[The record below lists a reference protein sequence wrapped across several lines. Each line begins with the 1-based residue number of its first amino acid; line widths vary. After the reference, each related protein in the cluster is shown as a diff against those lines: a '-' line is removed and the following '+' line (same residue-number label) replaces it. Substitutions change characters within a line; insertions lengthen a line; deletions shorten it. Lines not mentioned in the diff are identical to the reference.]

1 MINKKIV
8 LSFFASVLLS
18 STLSANVGDK
28 VYASVN
34 GKNITLNDIQ
44 VALKDPRIDFDK
56 LPKEQQKQILEQLVQ
71 KNILAA
77 KAINSDI
84 VNDDVYKKTL
94 KITIQNIKEELALQV
109 WMQKLSKQITVS
121 DKDMKEFYD
130 KNKDKF
136 AQKAQYKASHI
147 LLKTE
152 NEAKDIIK
160 TLKNS
165 KNLKEDFASLAK
177 EKSTGPSASNG
188 GDLGWFSLDK
198 MVPEFSQSL
207 SLMKVNSTSVTP
219 VKTQFGFHVIYLS
232 DMKKATTISFDKAK
246 VQIKMI
252 LSQNKFKEKLDNII
266 KEEMKKA
273 KITYK

>member
-18 STLSANVGDK
+18 TTLSANIGDK

-34 GKNITLNDIQ
+34 GKDITLNDIQ
-44 VALKDPRIDFDK
+44 VALKDPRVDFDK
-56 LPKEQQKQILEQLVQ
+56 LPKQQQKQILEQLVQ
-71 KNILAA
+71 KNLLAS
-77 KAINSDI
+77 KAINSD
-84 VNDDVYKKTL
+84 VTSDEVYKKTL

-121 DKDMKEFYD
+121 EKDMKDFYS
-130 KNKDKF
+130 KNQDKF
-136 AQKAQYKASHI
+136 VQKGQFKASHI

-152 NEAKDIIK
+152 DEAKDIIK
-160 TLKNS
+160 TLKKS
-165 KNLKEDFASLAK
+165 KNLKEDFSSLAK

-207 SLMKVNSTSVTP
+207 SLMKVNTVSVTP

-232 DMKKATTISFDKAK
+232 DMKKATTVSYDKAK
-246 VQIKMI
+246 DQIKMI

>member
-1 MINKKIV
+1 MINKKII
-8 LSFFASVLLS
+8 LSFVASVLLS
-18 STLSANVGDK
+18 TSLSAIDNK

-34 GKNITLNDIQ
+34 GKDITLTDIQ
-44 VALKDPRIDFDK
+44 VAIKDPRINFDK
-56 LPKEQQKQILEQLVQ
+56 LPKEQQKRILEQLVQ
-71 KNILAA
+71 KNILAS
-77 KAINSDI
+77 KAMHSDI
-84 VNDDVYKKTL
+84 VNDEVYKKTL
-94 KITIQNIKEELALQV
+94 KTTIANIKEELALQV
-109 WMQKLSKQITVS
+109 WMQKLSKEIKVS
-121 DKDMKEFYD
+121 EKDMKDFYD

-136 AQKAQYKASHI
+136 VQKAQYKASHI

-160 TLKNS
+160 TLKKS

-207 SLMKVNSTSVTP
+207 SLMKVNTTSATP

-232 DMKKATTISFDKAK
+232 DMKKATTVSYDKAK
-246 VQIKMI
+246 DQIKMI
-252 LSQNKFKEKLDNII
+252 LSQNKFKEKLDGII

>member
-1 MINKKIV
+1 MINKKII
-8 LSFFASVLLS
+8 LSFVASVLLS
-18 STLSANVGDK
+18 TSLSAIDNK

-34 GKNITLNDIQ
+34 GKDITLTDIQ
-44 VALKDPRIDFDK
+44 VAIKDPRINFDK
-56 LPKEQQKQILEQLVQ
+56 LPKEQQKRILEQLVQ
-71 KNILAA
+71 KNILAS
-77 KAINSDI
+77 KAMHSDI
-84 VNDDVYKKTL
+84 VNDEVYKKTL
-94 KITIQNIKEELALQV
+94 KTTIANIKEELALQV
-109 WMQKLSKQITVS
+109 WMQKLSKEIKVS
-121 DKDMKEFYD
+121 EKDMKDFYD

-136 AQKAQYKASHI
+136 VQKAQYKASHI

-160 TLKNS
+160 TLKKS

-177 EKSTGPSASNG
+177 EKSTGPSSSNG

-207 SLMKVNSTSVTP
+207 SLMKVNTTSATP

-232 DMKKATTISFDKAK
+232 DMKKATTVSYDKAK
-246 VQIKMI
+246 DQIKMI
-252 LSQNKFKEKLDNII
+252 LSQNKFKEKLDGII